1 MRRLT
6 CGALALFALATPAAA
21 QMSDNVVKIGVL
33 TDMSG
38 PFSDQ
43 TGRGSVAGAELAI
56 EDFKGAVAGT
66 KIELVSA
73 DHQNKADVGA
83 TIARRWFDSEGVDV
97 VVDLASS
104 AVALAVQDV
113 ARERNK
119 VALFSGPGTADL
131 TGKACSP
138 NGIHWTYDTFATA
151 TATATALMDQ
161 GLDTW
166 FFIAID
172 YAFGKSAEADATA
185 VITAR
190 GGKVLGS
197 IKHPSNT
204 ADFSSYLLQAQ
215 ASGAKVIAVANSGRD
230 FVQVMKQAKEFGI
243 LAGGT
248 KIAALAV
255 ALSDIKAIGL
265 DTVQGMLHTEA
276 FYWDLNDESRAFAKR
291 FIEKRKVPPAQ
302 AQAGSYS
309 AVLNYLRAIDK
320 TNTDDAG
327 KVIAQMKSGPFK
339 DAFTP
344 HGYVRADGRMVH
356 DMYLVRSRKPTEPK
370 GEWDLYDVVKVIP
383 GDQAFRPMDK
393 GGCPLVSKP

>member
-6 CGALALFALATPAAA
+6 CGALALLALATPAAA
-21 QMSDNVVKIGVL
+21 QISDNVVKIGVL
-33 TDMSG
+33 TDISG

-43 TGRGSVAGAELAI
+43 TGKGSVAGAELAI
-56 EDFKGAVAGT
+56 EDFKGTVAGT

-73 DHQNKADVGA
+73 DHQNKPDVA
-83 TIARRWFDSEGVDV
+83 ASIARRWFDSEGVDV
-97 VVDLASS
+97 IVDLASS

-113 ARERNK
+113 ARERNR

-166 FFIAID
+166 FFIAVD

-204 ADFSSYLLQAQ
+204 TDFSSYLLQAQ

-255 ALSDIKAIGL
+255 TLSDIKAIGL
-265 DTVQGMLHTEA
+265 ETVQGMLHTEA
-276 FYWDLNDESRAFAKR
+276 FYWDLNDESRAFARR
-291 FIEKRKVPPAQ
+291 FAEKRKVPPSQ

-309 AVLNYLRAIDK
+309 AVLNYLRAIDTAK
-320 TNTDDAG
+320 TDDAG
-327 KVIAQMKSGPFK
+327 KVIAQIKSAPFK

-356 DMYLVRSRKPTEPK
+356 DMYLVRSRKPSEPK

-393 GGCPLVSKP
+393 GGCPLVSRP

>member
-6 CGALALFALATPAAA
+6 CTAMALLALACPAAA
-21 QMSDNVVKIGVL
+21 QVSDNVVKVGVL

-56 EDFKGAVAGT
+56 EDFKGTVAGT
-66 KIELVSA
+66 KIELVFA

-83 TIARRWFDSEGVDV
+83 TIARRWFDTEGVDV

-113 ARERNK
+113 TRERNK
-119 VALFSGPGTADL
+119 VALFSGPGTAEL

-166 FFIAID
+166 FFIAVD

-197 IKHPSNT
+197 VKHPSNT
-204 ADFSSYLLQAQ
+204 ADYSSYLLQAQ

-265 DTVQGMLHTEA
+265 ETVQGMLHTEA
-276 FYWDLNDESRAFAKR
+276 FYWDFSAESRAFTKR

-309 AVLNYLRAIDK
+309 AVLNYLRAVEA
-320 TNTDDAG
+320 TRTDDSK
-327 KVIAQMKSGPFK
+327 KVLAHMKSGPFS

-344 HGYVRADGRMVH
+344 RGYVRADGRMVH
-356 DMYLVRSRKPTEPK
+356 DMYLVRSRKPSEPK
-370 GEWDLYDVVKVIP
+370 GEWDLYDVVNVIP

-393 GGCPLVSKP
+393 GGCPLVSKR